1 MPVTPRK
8 DRERLNQVGGR
19 PPAVPPEMAVIPTS
33 VEGLRRALTHGEIA
47 CRAYQLFEE
56 RGGEPGRDW
65 EDWFLAEREL

>member
-1 MPVTPRK
+1 M
-8 DRERLNQVGGR
+8 
-19 PPAVPPEMAVIPTS
+19 PPEMAVIPTS